1 MYSINRKQ
9 FISTISLLAGSSLLP
24 ASTWAAAKGKY
35 ATKMKLG
42 LVTYQWGKDWDV
54 PTLIKNCMDTGVQGV
69 ELRVDHAH
77 GVTPEMTK
85 QARLGVKNLFADS
98 PVTFVGMGTNEQY
111 DFPDKDKLKASIAR
125 TKEFIQLSADIGGSG
140 VKVKPNAFHPNVPRE
155 QTMAQIGAA
164 LNELAAYAADF
175 GQQLR
180 LEVHGNETQELPN
193 IKTIMDHTDHPNAT
207 ICWNCNPEDLNGQGF
222 QYNFDLVKDRLGDTI
237 HVRELDRTDYP
248 YATLLK
254 NLADMDYKGWILLEC
269 HTNPADKVGSMRAQ
283 RAVFDR
289 MVSKL

>member
-1 MYSINRKQ
+1 
-9 FISTISLLAGSSLLP
+9 
-24 ASTWAAAKGKY
+24 
-35 ATKMKLG
+35 
-42 LVTYQWGKDWDV
+42 
-54 PTLIKNCMDTGVQGV
+54 
-69 ELRVDHAH
+69 
-77 GVTPEMTK
+77 
-85 QARLGVKNLFADS
+85 
-98 PVTFVGMGTNEQY
+98 
-111 DFPDKDKLKASIAR
+111 
-125 TKEFIQLSADIGGSG
+125 
-140 VKVKPNAFHPNVPRE
+140 
-155 QTMAQIGAA
+155 
-164 LNELAAYAADF
+164 
-175 GQQLR
+175 
-180 LEVHGNETQELPN
+180 EVHGNETQELPN